1 MNRLGSARNAL
12 GVVILGALVAAVV
25 AVASAQAA
33 PSKKNYT
40 VQVAVKDNAVS
51 HQIFTVTLKNDGSS
65 NTTLGSANISPPAGF
80 TADAASTQQSGWTAR
95 AFARWIRQHQRTWR
109 VSHFWAAAGRILH
122 SYRL

>member
-40 VQVAVKDNAVS
+40 VKVAVTDNAVS
-51 HQIFTVTLKNDGSS
+51 HQTFTVTLKNDGSS
-65 NTTLGSANISPPAGF
+65 NTTLGSVNITPPAGF
-80 TADAASTQQSGWTAR
+80 TVDAASTTQSGWTAG
-95 AFARWIRQHQRTWR
+95 
-109 VSHFWAAAGRILH
+109 VVGNVV
-122 SYRL
+122 